1 MVRIE
6 TKYMDRKE
14 FLSQVGLGGSALF
27 AAACMQSC
35 SKSDNLSNL
44 DFTLDIT
51 SSSFAALKSPG
62 GYVITQGVIVALSL
76 NNTYLA
82 VSASCPHEGVNVQFQ
97 AGQNQFYCAAHSSY
111 FSSTGSRISGLAQRG
126 LTQFKTILTGNSLR
140 VYA

>member
-82 VSASCPHEGVNVQFQ
+82 VSAACPHEGVNVQFQ

-111 FSSTGSRISGLAQRG
+111 FSSSGSRISGPAQRG